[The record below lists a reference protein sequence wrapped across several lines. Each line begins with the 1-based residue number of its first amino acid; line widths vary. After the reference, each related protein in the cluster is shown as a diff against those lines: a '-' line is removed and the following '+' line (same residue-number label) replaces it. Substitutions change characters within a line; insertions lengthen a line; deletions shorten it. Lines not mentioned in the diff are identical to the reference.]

1 MPLKRTGWMSGVGLI
16 AGLLPV
22 ASPAHAPSVARP
34 LEFVLVGDPGAPA
47 EPKTGLG
54 RVNTRFYMGRHE
66 ITNAQY
72 AQFLN
77 AVAAQTNPHGLWHR
91 NQAEG
96 PMGFIRR
103 VGERGQYRYI
113 VPSGLENL
121 PVVYVS
127 WFSAARYCNW
137 LHFGQPRVEPG
148 NPAGAST
155 EGDATHGAYDTRG
168 FPLGQGLPEQLD
180 RLPASRNAGARYWL
194 PSLDEWIKAGFHQP
208 GSGGRYWRYA
218 TQSDELP
225 AAEPPP
231 GGAASANYYA
241 RSWAVPYP
249 HLTAVGSY
257 TRSPSGWGT
266 YDQAGNVMEWL
277 ETMRDGNP
285 GVRRFAGGAAA
296 RYATMLARDY
306 ADWENADHRLMVVGF
321 RVAGAEAA
329 ALPVFAPSDAP
340 AVAVPDLAPEPAA
353 AGLRRSGLDEFVR
366 VDHPGNPPDPV
377 FGHGAVAESF
387 EIGRYELTNA
397 DYADFLNAVAR
408 VSDPYFLYETS
419 MGDGLFGGIRRRT
432 ETGGYVYAAKPG
444 WAERPATYLNW
455 YRLARLANWLHFG
468 RPNTGESRFGTTEGD
483 AAHGAYDTRHFT
495 APDSDVV
502 VREELPAGRNPGA
515 RYFLPTED
523 EWFKAAHYD
532 PDRPGGRPYW
542 TYPVRTDE
550 PPDNRPPPG
559 GANSVNHVVEHFCI
573 GMPFVLTEVGA
584 FQAAM
589 SYFGTQDQGGN
600 VWEWTE
606 SWRVPKGADDWRAS
620 EPARVLRGGSA
631 TYTFIGVSA
640 ANADPGHPNHALAV
654 YGGRIARSIE
664 SAEHRTKSTVHSDP
678 K

>member
-1 MPLKRTGWMSGVGLI
+1 MPLKALGWMIFVSLLAG
-16 AGLLPV
+16 GLLV
-22 ASPAHAPSVARP
+22 ASPGQTVPSPRS

-47 EPKTGLG
+47 EPITGLG
-54 RVNTRFYMGRHE
+54 RVSIGFYMGRHE

-77 AVAAQTNPHGLWHR
+77 AVAAQSDPHQLWHR

-103 VGERGQYRYI
+103 VGESGQYRYI
-113 VPSGLENL
+113 VAPGQENL

-137 LHFGQPRVEPG
+137 LHYGQPALGSE
-148 NPAGAST
+148 NLAGATT

-168 FPLGQGLPEQLD
+168 FPLGPGLPEQLD
-180 RLPASRNAGARYWL
+180 RLPAARNAGARYWL

-208 GSGGRYWRYA
+208 GSGGHYWRYA

-231 GGAASANYYA
+231 GGQSSANYYA

-249 HLTAVGSY
+249 HLTTVGSY
-257 TRSPSGWGT
+257 TRSASGWGT

-277 ETMRDGNP
+277 ETMREGNP
-285 GVRRFAGGAAA
+285 GVRRFIGGAAA

-321 RVAGAEAA
+321 RVAGGEGAS
-329 ALPVFAPSDAP
+329 LPATPPVEPFPPSVAP
-340 AVAVPDLAPEPAA
+340 AAGTAAPTTAE
-353 AGLRRSGLDEFVR
+353 RRSGLDDFVP
-366 VDHPGNPPDPV
+366 VDHAGNPPDPV
-377 FGHGAVAESF
+377 FGHGAVAEAF
-387 EIGRYELTNA
+387 EMARYELTNS
-397 DYADFLNAVAR
+397 DYAAFLSAVAR
-408 VSDPYFLYETS
+408 SADPFELYETS
-419 MGDGLFGGIRRRT
+419 MGDGLFGGIVRLGEAGRFT
-432 ETGGYVYAAKPG
+432 YVAKPG
-444 WAERPATYLNW
+444 WENRPVTYLNW

-468 RPNTGESRFGTTEGD
+468 RPDTGTSEPGTTEGD
-483 AAHGAYDTRHFT
+483 ATHGAYDTRLFP
-495 APDSDVV
+495 APGDDHVA
-502 VREELPAGRNPGA
+502 RERLPVGRNPGA

-532 PDRPGGRPYW
+532 PTRPGGRPYW
-542 TYPVRTDE
+542 TYPVCTDE
-550 PPDNRPPPG
+550 PPDNRCPPG
-559 GANSVNHVVEHFCI
+559 GPHSVNHVVEYFCI

-584 FQAAM
+584 FPAAR

-606 SWRVPKGADDWRAS
+606 SWRVPKSAMDWRAN
-620 EPARVLRGGSA
+620 EATRVLRGGSA
-631 TYTFIGVSA
+631 TYTYIGVSA

-654 YGGRIARSIE
+654 YGGRMARR
-664 SAEHRTKSTVHSDP
+664 AVFPAPAFK
-678 K
+678 